1 MWRAVVLVVAWLALE
16 RVAAADAAEA
26 FEHAKASYAAGDFA
40 SAAATFRAAFE
51 ADPQAD
57 YLFGWAQAV
66 RRGGDCPGAMALYR
80 HLLAMQLTDEQA
92 AATRQAM
99 SRCPD
104 TPPPRLSHWYDDR
117 AGDAFAIAGAVCVA
131 GGAWSTIRSIS
142 DEHAARAAT
151 TYGEHVRLGDLARDY
166 RIAGVGLL
174 AVGALA
180 GAYGAYRIATHDGA
194 ATVTA
199 FVHPTGAGLALETA
213 W

>member
-1 MWRAVVLVVAWLALE
+1 MLRTAALVVAWLALE
-16 RVAAADAAEA
+16 RTAGADAAEA

-40 SAAATFRAAFE
+40 AAATAFRAAFE

-66 RRGGDCPGAMALYR
+66 RRGGDCPGAMAQYR
-80 HLLAMQLTDEQA
+80 RLLAMQLSDEQA

-99 SRCPD
+99 SRCSDMPS
-104 TPPPRLSHWYDDR
+104 RRVSHWYDDR
-117 AGDAFAIAGAVCVA
+117 VGDAFAISGAVCLA
-131 GGAWSTIRSIS
+131 GGTWSTIRSIT
-142 DEHAARAAT
+142 DERAARAAS
-151 TYGEHVRLGDLARDY
+151 TYGEHERLGSLARDY
-166 RIAGVGLL
+166 RIAGIGLV

-180 GAYGAYRIATHDGA
+180 GAYGAYRIATRDGA

-199 FVHPTGAGLALETA
+199 FVHPGGAGLALQGA